1 MLTDTISSL
10 KEAVFI
16 SRLPEHMAD
25 TGHTV
30 DTGVSYTERMLMSL
44 LPPDI
49 KLHPHII
56 GLNQKFSLHI
66 VFKILVMSGHL
77 FQLQSR

>member
-77 FQLQSR
+77 FHLQSR